1 MAKHKVL
8 IADDS
13 ALMRRTLRKIIE
25 ADDELELVAY
35 ARDGADAVAKAKEL
49 QPDVISLDINMPVM
63 DGVTALQ
70 HILELEICPVV
81 MVSSLTQRG
90 AATTFE
96 CMELGAFD
104 FVAKPGGTVSSDMSA
119 VQQELVKK
127 LKFAARGR
135 HSNRLATRRRR
146 ARLDAVQ
153 LPSTASLRSAS
164 GRFRA
169 IAIGISTGGPGTIMD
184 VLPRIP
190 AETNGAVFLVQ
201 HMPANFIG
209 SFVSRLDKA
218 CALTVVEAESGQ
230 KVEPGYCYVAS
241 GDKQMTF
248 YRRASGAVYVRT
260 PTTPKTLYTPS
271 VDVMFDSCL
280 SVYGAD
286 TIGVIMTGIG
296 DDGAAALQRIR
307 SAGGHTIAESEETA
321 VVYGMPREA
330 VARGAALE
338 VLPCWDVAAAIQRAI

>member
-1 MAKHKVL
+1 MSKHRVL

-25 ADDELELVAY
+25 ADDELELVGF

-90 AATTFE
+90 AAITFE

-127 LKFAARGR
+127 LKFGARGR
-135 HSNRLATRRRR
+135 LSNRLAARRRR
-146 ARLDAVQ
+146 ARLESVNRSPA
-153 LPSTASLRSAS
+153 PSSRAASNA
-164 GRFRA
+164 FKA
-169 IAIGISTGGPGTIMD
+169 IGIGISTGGPGTIMD

-190 AETNGAVFLVQ
+190 ADINAAVFLVQ

-209 SFVSRLDKA
+209 SFVKRLDNA
-218 CALTVVEAESGQ
+218 CALKVVEAQSGLV
-230 KVEPGYCYVAS
+230 VEPGHCYVAS

-248 YRRASGAVYVRT
+248 YRRANGAVYVRT
-260 PTTPKTLYTPS
+260 PTSPQTLYMPS
-271 VDVMFDSCL
+271 VDVMLESCL
-280 SVYGAD
+280 SVYGED

-330 VARGAALE
+330 AERGAAIE
-338 VLPCWDVAAAIQRAI
+338 VLPSWDVAAAIIKAL